1 MAICLPHLRL
11 SICKFVVTF
20 LWNSLFSFRFVVLSF
35 SSFAAATAEL
45 FDTYELKA
53 VINSSNRSG
62 GSRVKTSLSVWH
74 FQGLLIRVCFCVPAV
89 SSGCS
94 RQTGSEWRRPWK
106 TVTSLLAE
114 WDTKTLKL
122 PSFFCHAVSSCLPLC
137 LWTCCPFFSAT
148 LSYLHLRALSSSSSS
163 SIHPSVCP
171 LTVQLVLYS
180 PETAAD
186 WCFAHL
192 CGVVFSGCLHDFPL
206 RTDLALVVMKQID
219 PVGAIEMTKK
229 LFYLY
234 LSSDISGE
242 KRPPHALRCKHS
254 PHPQN
259 TANKFCT
266 PAVASNLHVRK
277 WEKGLFNAALNICRN
292 ICTHRHGV

>member
-1 MAICLPHLRL
+1 MK
-11 SICKFVVTF
+11 S
-20 LWNSLFSFRFVVLSF
+20 
-35 SSFAAATAEL
+35 
-45 FDTYELKA
+45 
-53 VINSSNRSG
+53 
-62 GSRVKTSLSVWH
+62 SLSVWH

-163 SIHPSVCP
+163 SSSIQSSVCP
-171 LTVQLVLYS
+171 LTIRLVLYS

-234 LSSDISGE
+234 LSLDISGE

-254 PHPQN
+254 PPTPKTQQTSSALQQWQAICMLGSGKKGYLTQLWTYAETYAHTD
-259 TANKFCT
+259 TAYSK
-266 PAVASNLHVRK
+266 R
-277 WEKGLFNAALNICRN
+277 RQ
-292 ICTHRHGV
+292 THTHTEQTIHN

>member
-1 MAICLPHLRL
+1 MFASFASFNLQVCCYVPL
-11 SICKFVVTF
+11 
-20 LWNSLFSFRFVVLSF
+20 NSLFSFRFVVLSF

-62 GSRVKTSLSVWH
+62 GSRVKSSLSVWH

-148 LSYLHLRALSSSSSS
+148 LSYLHLRALSSPSSS

-171 LTVQLVLYS
+171 LTVRLVLYS

-254 PHPQN
+254 PPKHSKQ
-259 TANKFCT
+259 
-266 PAVASNLHVRK
+266 VLHSSSGK
-277 WEKGLFNAALNICRN
+277 QFAC
-292 ICTHRHGV
+292 

>member
-1 MAICLPHLRL
+1 MFSSDRKRVETALENCNLPSGRVRHQN
-11 SICKFVVTF
+11 TEA
-20 LWNSLFSFRFVVLSF
+20 SLFLLPCCLLISPPLSLNLLSLLLSYSFLSPSP
-35 SSFAAATAEL
+35 SSFFFLL
-45 FDTYELKA
+45 F
-53 VINSSNRSG
+53 
-62 GSRVKTSLSVWH
+62 
-74 FQGLLIRVCFCVPAV
+74 
-89 SSGCS
+89 
-94 RQTGSEWRRPWK
+94 
-106 TVTSLLAE
+106 
-114 WDTKTLKL
+114 
-122 PSFFCHAVSSCLPLC
+122 FF
-137 LWTCCPFFSAT
+137 F
-148 LSYLHLRALSSSSSS
+148 
-163 SIHPSVCP
+163 IHPSVCP
-171 LTVQLVLYS
+171 LTVRLVLYS

>member
-1 MAICLPHLRL
+1 M
-11 SICKFVVTF
+11 
-20 LWNSLFSFRFVVLSF
+20 
-35 SSFAAATAEL
+35 
-45 FDTYELKA
+45 
-53 VINSSNRSG
+53 INSSNRSG
-62 GSRVKTSLSVWH
+62 GSRVKSSLSVWH

-163 SIHPSVCP
+163 SSSIQSSVCP
-171 LTVQLVLYS
+171 LTIRLVLYS

-234 LSSDISGE
+234 LSLDISGE